1 MAEATEVFIPNEISV
16 HLGSPIDFNAPNVSL
31 PFIDYIAGATLSEL
45 NEILPIKKTLRAEK
59 FGDIGSTEDYN
70 AVDELP
76 EECLKANLL
85 AVQTFV
91 LHRLHTNF
99 YRGRG
104 FNFDITSDPELDPS
118 FDRNSE
124 TSARIL
130 ELARELAGVYIARMG
145 YNAPISS
152 VYCDGERETCSGLS
166 KFASINLAENGMQ
179 ALQILRNYYGNDIE
193 LLSTQ
198 SETADQHLE
207 DFI

>member
-1 MAEATEVFIPNEISV
+1 MATEVFIPNEISV
-16 HLGSPIDFNAPNVSL
+16 HLGSPIDFNAPNISL
-31 PFIDYIAGATLSEL
+31 SFINYIANAVSGEL
-45 NEILPIKKTLRAEK
+45 NEIMPINKTLKPEK
-59 FGDIGSTEDYN
+59 FGDIGSIEDYN
-70 AVDELP
+70 NAEELP
-76 EECLKANLL
+76 EECLRANLL

-104 FNFDITSDPELDPS
+104 FKFDITNDPEFDPS
-118 FDRNSE
+118 FSENSVI
-124 TSARIL
+124 SPRIL
-130 ELARELAGVYIARMG
+130 ELARELNGVYIARMG
-145 YNAPISS
+145 YNSPISS

-166 KFASINLAENGMQ
+166 KLASINLAENGMQ